1 MAEAKK
7 RVVKE
12 ERVIVEEFVDGVVL
26 ELSQAEAEFIMNYLG
41 NTVTGRGLR
50 KYSDNVCDALQQ
62 AGVEYDDD
70 FFKQVPDGLRYNH
83 FKG

>member
-50 KYSDNVCDALQQ
+50 QHSDNICDALNQ
-62 AGVEYDDD
+62 AGVKYDDD
-70 FFKQVPDGLRYNH
+70 FFMQLDGGIKHNH